1 MYLEQEVYGILLWA
15 FITVV
20 ILSAGA
26 LIYFYLK
33 TRRRSLVWFG
43 GQLVFLSLS
52 FRYLYRALTYL
63 PNQANAMVSED
74 QSLRLGLAGLCWAI
88 SMLLMLAG
96 INGVS
101 KPKTT
106 D

>member
-1 MYLEQEVYGILLWA
+1 MYLEQEVYGTLFWA
-15 FITVV
+15 FIIV
-20 ILSAGA
+20 IVTSAA
-26 LIYFYLK
+26 VISLFYIK
-33 TRRRSLVWFG
+33 TRKRSLLWFG